1 MLVFI
6 IVNWFC
12 FTSNWLSL
20 SLMRAGSRV
29 CPSSWV
35 CGNFLLNVFCVHE
48 CTRHLW
54 SWTGKGVKFW
64 LLVVKTPGRENMILT
79 GFWILFIEFWVS
91 DVPWGQKHKGVP
103 SLGPFS
109 LGGLCHHG
117 ATTCCVSRRAII
129 RWSPGCLHFWG
140 GWVRAKEVENLCG
153 LWLLKDHVWNAY
165 QSSFWPCGL
174 DARCLICPFPQL

>member
-20 SLMRAGSRV
+20 SLTRAGACV

-35 CGNFLLNVFCVHE
+35 CGNFLLNVFCVQE

-54 SWTGKGVKFW
+54 SWTGKGVRFW
-64 LLVVKTPGRENMILT
+64 LLVAKTPGQAYGT
-79 GFWILFIEFWVS
+79 GFWIIFIEFWVS

-109 LGGLCHHG
+109 LGGLCRYG
-117 ATTCCVSRRAII
+117 ATTCCFSRRAVI
-129 RWSPGCLHFWG
+129 RCSPGCLHFWG
-140 GWVRAKEVENLCG
+140 GWVRAKQVENLCG
-153 LWLLKDHVWNAY
+153 LWLLEHLCLKCISV
-165 QSSFWPCGL
+165 SFWPCGL
-174 DARCLICPFPQL
+174 DAGCLICPFPQF

>member
-1 MLVFI
+1 MFFVCMSARGICGPGLVR
-6 IVNWFC
+6 V
-12 FTSNWLSL
+12 L
-20 SLMRAGSRV
+20 GSG
-29 CPSSWV
+29 CWWSK
-35 CGNFLLNVFCVHE
+35 
-48 CTRHLW
+48 HL
-54 SWTGKGVKFW
+54 G
-64 LLVVKTPGRENMILT
+64 ENMILT

-153 LWLLKDHVWNAY
+153 LWLLEDHVWNAY
-165 QSSFWPCGL
+165 QSSFWLCGL
-174 DARCLICPFPQL
+174 DARCWICPFPQL